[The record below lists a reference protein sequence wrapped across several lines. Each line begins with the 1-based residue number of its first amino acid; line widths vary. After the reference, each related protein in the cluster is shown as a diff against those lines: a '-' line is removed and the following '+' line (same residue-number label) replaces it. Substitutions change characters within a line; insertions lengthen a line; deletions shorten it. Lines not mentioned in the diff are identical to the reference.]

1 MNFDSFINGFKNYL
15 MLERS
20 LSQNT
25 IEAYLTDLTKL
36 KHFIHHASHQK
47 NLKEI
52 GTEEIRN
59 FIQSLHEIGL
69 SASSQARIIS
79 GISVFFEYLVTERIR
94 ADNPLEII
102 DYPRLIRPIPE
113 VLSPEEMIFLMDAVD
128 LSRKEGVRNRAIL
141 ELMYSCGLRV
151 SELTEFRIS
160 CIHKEESFVRIIGKG
175 NKERLVPIGK
185 MALEWIDRYAREL
198 RNHQKIAVGHEDFL
212 FLNLRGKKLS
222 RMSIFNFIKEVS
234 QLAGIKKHISPHG
247 FRHAFAT
254 HLVEAGADLRAV
266 QEMLG
271 HASITTTEIY
281 THLDRDR
288 LRDEILTYHPRYYQ
302 QK

>member
-1 MNFDSFINGFKNYL
+1 MGIQSYINGFSSYL
-15 MLERS
+15 LLERS
-20 LSQNT
+20 LSKHSV
-25 IEAYLTDLTKL
+25 EAYLSDVHKL
-36 KHFIHHASHQK
+36 AGYIAGISPELSLV
-47 NLKEI
+47 NI
-52 GTEEIRN
+52 GVMEIRRFVN
-59 FIQSLHEIGL
+59 TLHETGL
-69 SASSQARIIS
+69 SAASQARIIS
-79 GISVFFEYLVTERIR
+79 GLRVFFEYLSVEKIR
-94 ADNPLEII
+94 SDNPL
-102 DYPRLIRPIPE
+102 DLVDSPRLIRPIPE
-113 VLSPEEMIFLMDAVD
+113 VLSPEEMIAMMNAVD

-160 CIHKEESFVRIIGKG
+160 CIHREDSFVRVIGKG

-185 MALEWIDRYAREL
+185 IALEWTERYITEL
-198 RNHQKIAVGHEDFL
+198 RNHLKIAHGSEDIL

-222 RMSIFNFIKEVS
+222 RMSIFNFIREVA
-234 QLAGIKKHISPHG
+234 LRADIHKHISPHG

-288 LRDEILTYHPRYYQ
+288 LRDEILTYHPRYF
-302 QK
+302 KTS